1 VNFEL
6 GTSCKLA
13 PAGEIIATDITIGEA
28 VDKQL
33 EWDKNKSNCSNK

>member
-1 VNFEL
+1 MNWAQAASL
-6 GTSCKLA
+6 RQR
-13 PAGEIIATDITIGEA
+13 GEIIATDITIGEA